1 MATPQ
6 SIEQTP
12 TPLGSPISNLPPE
25 ILIHIFTFL
34 THPPS
39 LISVALTCR
48 SFHQHIF
55 DLSTDKYIW
64 KEAARSVC
72 GFGGVVEKWHDPDAD
87 DAHYL
92 QTVSGGI
99 PETQDDLWATSIGPA
114 VVDIKKWS
122 TKPVTL
128 KGKERA
134 TGMGIEE
141 EENVQMNLKP
151 LYRDLCKAQ
160 MKWEKYFVSTKSR
173 HKRDEGKAIDQES
186 ISIPRVSVLSPPESL
201 TTHIETTSAQTEEPV
216 RQISRR
222 SARIAVKQVAAAAA
236 AAAKE
241 AKPAIAP
248 KRSGKRKLIDSS
260 WDGST
265 PKKARL
271 PRYNKVY
278 TSLPPLTTLPAS
290 LATTHY
296 TKRLFSIVH
305 TETEGARCEIGPPV
319 VSIKIPSWG
328 EQLDSYPLGKKDIP
342 IIVPA
347 SGLEGMGETKMQ
359 KWERDMAHGGV
370 RGNMAFFF
378 FSDDPRML
386 WGDTVMNEN
395 SRNTVRR
402 GVIGDFGAAPTGGHT
417 VVDTDNAK
425 ASRKAGKMEEKRLS
439 VQKDGDGDTVM
450 TNGNGCTS
458 LSSPSPQGDTALTNH
473 GVSIERTRSQIY
485 ELTGKIQNLSS
496 EKYYALYG
504 MEQLP
509 ANDEPWL
516 HQGQSYSAATVE
528 FVRPTAYSTSFPS
541 FKRLDSKR
549 TLKSSI
555 SEHFP
560 ALKSLLGID
569 DRKCSPNGAVAQ
581 STSTGDLGLN
591 FQRLQK
597 LGLSNP
603 QMRRWAQNN
612 IHSDANLK
620 LVPQLRKKKRATV
633 PLPET
638 IEGAHEPET
647 AGIEVAFVER
657 LAVDYDNE
665 EEQLEMKTK
674 VNLRW
679 KMPASQDLL
688 SLNPPFEPPPM
699 PTWPPASTN
708 SSTGAPDA
716 TASSST
722 VHAFTSSSASFPIF
736 PPFSPPQTPYPHTHY
751 SVPYHFPQALS
762 NFGTIT
768 STDSANQ
775 HTGVGS
781 TWEFRS
787 RGPYVVSCD
796 DNDGS
801 SPSTMTCFR
810 ASHEGGNGEM
820 GDMLWQR
827 LLVVPLHYKDARLSV
842 SAEVRTKEQVESL
855 MHEFYYM
862 DNDGFQLTSSMVIYA
877 TRRHIIS
884 PQLLAQHKREMTQ
897 EIIAEFHAQS
907 LAGLDRSAVAR
918 AMQKKMALLQDKAKR
933 DRWGIGCS
941 SGYKACCE
949 FWMFGLENGHTIKIV
964 SLKEEAREVVD
975 RWRGWVDW
983 DVSDAGGLVASVG
996 GARDVKWREVVRRV
1010 NKLGEKREMDGVAKP
1025 TASSDKG
1032 KKREKDKDK
1041 DKGKGKGKE
1050 KEKGKGK
1057 ARMKTRS
1064 QARKVKQ
1071 NSGNGND
1078 SDGEG
1083 WTTDD
1088 GPESYLLG
1096 NQAYY
1101 NRCHCPACS
1110 PDFEDPMLQ
1119 GYYSD
1124 YDDEFTSDDEFPLD
1138 SRQAGRDPQYHHRYL
1153 FCWNFKAHPITPST
1167 KTPTNPGLH
1176 VLPLPSKA
1184 WWNSDDYHVF
1194 VSFSPCSRYIAASS
1208 NFRFAL
1214 WDLEKRPGLLDTTGN
1229 GDGKYSDHRLTQQDL
1244 WCARRPEMWK
1254 VPRTDLHR
1262 WRKGGLFDTWHDREY
1277 FATQAEDQD
1286 DLECQPFNGIWI
1298 LWEDVAVPRQ
1308 PPVNA
1313 TDLQSLQLIIL
1324 EKGVSFI
1331 NSIDL
1336 RRYVDGVNVQADVV
1350 QRMEEYHLTLEEMLQ
1365 ERAIELEEYMDEDWL
1380 DDPYDHDHFG
1390 LGLYPGLG
1398 FGMGG
1403 YYAGMDDW
1411 DDGDEFDHDVQE

>member
-1 MATPQ
+1 M
-6 SIEQTP
+6 
-12 TPLGSPISNLPPE
+12 
-25 ILIHIFTFL
+25 
-34 THPPS
+34 
-39 LISVALTCR
+39 
-48 SFHQHIF
+48 
-55 DLSTDKYIW
+55 
-64 KEAARSVC
+64 C
-72 GFGGVVEKWHDPDAD
+72 GFGGVVEKWRDPDAD
-87 DAHYL
+87 DAQYL

-114 VVDIKKWS
+114 VVGVKKQS
-122 TKPVTL
+122 TRPASL

-134 TGMGIEE
+134 TGIGIEKE
-141 EENVQMNLKP
+141 EDVQVGLKP

-160 MKWEKYFVSTKSR
+160 MKWEKYFVSTKPR
-173 HKRDEGKAIDQES
+173 HKRDEDKDINQEGV
-186 ISIPRVSVLSPPESL
+186 SIPRVSVLPPPVPL
-201 TTHIETTSAQTEEPV
+201 TTHTEAISAQTEGPV

-222 SARIAVKQVAAAAA
+222 SARIAVKQVAAATAA
-236 AAAKE
+236 TGKE
-241 AKPAIAP
+241 AKPAVAP
-248 KRSGKRKLIDSS
+248 KRSGKRKLIDNP
-260 WDGST
+260 WDGSM

-296 TKRLFSIVH
+296 TKRLFSMMH
-305 TETEGARCEIGPPV
+305 TETEGSRSEYGPPV
-319 VSIKIPSWG
+319 VSVKIPSWG
-328 EQLDSYPLGKKDIP
+328 EQLDSYPLGKQDIT
-342 IIVPA
+342 ITMPA
-347 SGLEGMGETKMQ
+347 GEPGGTGETKMQ
-359 KWERDMAHGGV
+359 KWERGMAHGGV

-386 WGDTVMNEN
+386 WSDTTMNEN
-395 SRNTVRR
+395 SRYTVRR
-402 GVIGDFGAAPTGGHT
+402 GVIGGDFGMAPTEEHT
-417 VVDTDNAK
+417 VVNADNAK
-425 ASRKAGKMEEKRLS
+425 VSRKAGKMEEKGFNVHR
-439 VQKDGDGDTVM
+439 DGDGDTVM
-450 TNGNGCTS
+450 TNGNGS
-458 LSSPSPQGDTALTNH
+458 ASISSPSPQGDSALTSH
-473 GVSIERTRSQIY
+473 GASIERTRRQIH
-485 ELTGKIQNLSS
+485 ELTDKIQNISG
-496 EKYYALYG
+496 EKYYALYR

-509 ANDEPWL
+509 ANEEPWL
-516 HQGQSYSAATVE
+516 HQGQSYSTATME
-528 FVRPTAYSTSFPS
+528 FVRPTSYSTSFPS
-541 FKRLDSKR
+541 FKRLDTKR
-549 TLKSSI
+549 TLRSSI

-560 ALKSLLGID
+560 ALKKLLGAD
-569 DRKCSPNGAVAQ
+569 DGGCPSPNGAAAQ
-581 STSTGDLGLN
+581 SSLTSDLGLN

-620 LVPQLRKKKRATV
+620 LVPQLRKKKRVAG

-638 IEGAHEPET
+638 VEGAHEPEP
-647 AGIEVAFVER
+647 AGIEVAVVER
-657 LAVDYDNE
+657 LTVDYGNE

-679 KMPASQDLL
+679 RMPASQDLL

-699 PTWPPASTN
+699 PTWPLANTN
-708 SSTGAPDA
+708 SSVGVPDA
-716 TASSST
+716 IASSST
-722 VHAFTSSSASFPIF
+722 AHAFTTSSAII
-736 PPFSPPQTPYPHTHY
+736 PPFPPPQTQYNLPLP
-751 SVPYHFPQALS
+751 FPPTSLP
-762 NFGTIT
+762 FGTIAGADPA
-768 STDSANQ
+768 SLFNQ
-775 HTGVGS
+775 YTEIKS

-787 RGPYVVSCD
+787 RGPYVISCD

-801 SPSTMTCFR
+801 FPSTMSCFR
-810 ASHEGGNGEM
+810 ASHGGEKGEV

-842 SAEVRTKEQVESL
+842 SAEVRTKERVESL

-862 DNDGFQLTSSMVIYA
+862 DNDGFQLTSSMAIYA

-884 PQLLAQHKREMTQ
+884 PQLLAQHKRDITQ
-897 EIIAEFHAQS
+897 EIITEFHAQS
-907 LAGLDRSAVAR
+907 LAGLDRSAAAR
-918 AMQKKMALLQDKAKR
+918 AVLQKKMALLQDKAKR
-933 DRWGIGCS
+933 DKWGIGCS

-964 SLKEEAREVVD
+964 SLKEEVREVVE

-996 GARDVKWREVVRRV
+996 GTRDVKWREVVRKV

-1025 TASSDKG
+1025 AASSDKS
-1032 KKREKDKDK
+1032 KKREKDK
-1041 DKGKGKGKE
+1041 DKGKGKGKGKE
-1050 KEKGKGK
+1050 KERGEGKIK
-1057 ARMKTRS
+1057 ARIKTRS
-1064 QARKVKQ
+1064 HARKVKR
-1071 NSGNGND
+1071 NAGNGND
-1078 SDGEG
+1078 SDEEG

-1088 GPESYLLG
+1088 GPELYLG

-1101 NRCHCPACS
+1101 SRCHCPACS
-1110 PDFEDPMLQ
+1110 PDFEDPLLH
-1119 GYYSD
+1119 GYENGYHSD

-1138 SRQAGRDPQYHHRYL
+1138 PRPPARDPQYHHRYL
-1153 FCWNFKAHPITPST
+1153 FCWSFKAHPVTPST

-1176 VLPLPSKA
+1176 VLPLPSKT
-1184 WWNSDDYHVF
+1184 WWNSDDYHVY
-1194 VSFSPCSRYIAASS
+1194 VSFSPCGRYIAASS

-1214 WDLEKRPGLLDTTGN
+1214 WDLEKSPGLSETIAN
-1229 GDGKYSDHRLTQQDL
+1229 GDEYQGKYSDHRLAQQDL
-1244 WCARRPEMWK
+1244 WCTRRPEMWK

-1308 PPVNA
+1308 PSANT
-1313 TDLQSLQLIIL
+1313 TDLQGPVIL

-1350 QRMEEYHLTLEEMLQ
+1350 QRMEEYCVTLEEMFQ
-1365 ERAIELEEYMDEDWL
+1365 ERAIELEEFMDDDDWL
-1380 DDPYDHDHFG
+1380 DDPYDHENFG

-1398 FGMGG
+1398 FGMGS
-1403 YYAGMDDW
+1403 YYAGMDNW
-1411 DDGDEFDHDVQE
+1411 DDGDEGHDLDFPE

>member
-1 MATPQ
+1 M
-6 SIEQTP
+6 
-12 TPLGSPISNLPPE
+12 
-25 ILIHIFTFL
+25 
-34 THPPS
+34 
-39 LISVALTCR
+39 
-48 SFHQHIF
+48 
-55 DLSTDKYIW
+55 
-64 KEAARSVC
+64 C

-87 DAHYL
+87 DAYYL

-114 VVDIKKWS
+114 VVDVRRQC
-122 TKPVTL
+122 TKSVSL

-134 TGMGIEE
+134 TGVGIERE
-141 EENVQMNLKP
+141 EDVQMNLKP

-160 MKWEKYFVSTKSR
+160 MKWERYFVSTKSR
-173 HKRDEGKAIDQES
+173 RKRGEEKDINQES
-186 ISIPRVSVLSPPESL
+186 VSTPRATPVPQ
-201 TTHIETTSAQTEEPV
+201 TTHMETVSTQTEGPV
-216 RQISRR
+216 PQISRR
-222 SARIAVKQVAAAAA
+222 SARIAVKQATAT
-236 AAAKE
+236 AKE
-241 AKPAIAP
+241 TKPTVVP
-248 KRSGKRKLIDSS
+248 KRSGKRKLIDSP

-265 PKKARL
+265 PKKAKL
-271 PRYNKVY
+271 PRYNRVH
-278 TSLPPLTTLPAS
+278 TSLPPLTPLPAS

-296 TKRLFSIVH
+296 TKRLFSIIH
-305 TETEGARCEIGPPV
+305 AETEGTRSEYGPPV
-319 VSIKIPSWG
+319 VSVKIPSWA
-328 EQLDSYPLGKKDIP
+328 EQLDNYPLGKKDIP
-342 IIVPA
+342 ITAPV
-347 SGLEGMGETKMQ
+347 GGMGETKMQ
-359 KWERDMAHGGV
+359 KWGREMTQGGV
-370 RGNMAFFF
+370 GNMAFFF

-386 WGDTVMNEN
+386 WSDSIMNEN
-395 SRNTVRR
+395 SRYTVRR
-402 GVIGDFGAAPTGGHT
+402 GVIGGDLGMAPTEEHT
-417 VVDTDNAK
+417 VVSVDNAK
-425 ASRKAGKMEEKRLS
+425 VGRKVGKKDVKGS
-439 VQKDGDGDTVM
+439 NVQKDGDGDIVM
-450 TNGNGCTS
+450 SNGNGSTS
-458 LSSPSPQGDTALTNH
+458 LTPPSSQGDTALTNH
-473 GVSIERTRSQIY
+473 GVSIERTRRQIY
-485 ELTGKIQNLSS
+485 DLTDKLQNIAG
-496 EKYYALYG
+496 EKYYALYR

-516 HQGQSYSAATVE
+516 HQGQSYSTATVE
-528 FVRPTAYSTSFPS
+528 FIRPTVYNTSFPS

-560 ALKSLLGID
+560 ALKKLLGTD
-569 DRKCSPNGAVAQ
+569 DGGYSVPNGAAAKP
-581 STSTGDLGLN
+581 TPAGDLGLN

-620 LVPQLRKKKRATV
+620 LVPQLRKKKHV
-633 PLPET
+633 PGPLPET
-638 IEGAHEPET
+638 VEGAHEPEL
-647 AGIEVAFVER
+647 AGIEVAVVER

-665 EEQLEMKTK
+665 EEQLEMQTK

-699 PTWPPASTN
+699 PIWPPASVN
-708 SSTGAPDA
+708 PSAGAPDA

-722 VHAFTSSSASFPIF
+722 VHAFTTSTNLPL
-736 PPFSPPQTPYPHTHY
+736 PPFSPPHTPYPHTHFNI
-751 SVPYHFPQALS
+751 PLPFPPTPLPT
-762 NFGTIT
+762 FGTIT
-768 STDSANQ
+768 GTESASLFN
-775 HTGVGS
+775 HTEIKS

-801 SPSTMTCFR
+801 FPSTMSCFR
-810 ASHEGGNGEM
+810 ASHGEGKSEM

-842 SAEVRTKEQVESL
+842 SAEVRTKERVESL

-862 DNDGFQLTSSMVIYA
+862 DNDGFQLTSSMAIYA

-884 PQLLAQHKREMTQ
+884 PQLLAQHKRDTTQ
-897 EIIAEFHAQS
+897 EIITEFHAQS
-907 LAGLDRSAVAR
+907 LTGLDRSAAAR
-918 AMQKKMALLQDKAKR
+918 AVLQKKMALLQDKSKR
-933 DRWGIGCS
+933 DKWGIGCS

-964 SLKEEAREVVD
+964 SLKEELREVVE

-983 DVSDAGGLVASVG
+983 AVSDAGGLVASVG
-996 GARDVKWREVVRRV
+996 GARDVKWREVVRKV
-1010 NKLGEKREMDGVAKP
+1010 NKLGEKREMDGISKP
-1025 TASSDKG
+1025 TASNDKS
-1032 KKREKDKDK
+1032 KKKDKDK
-1041 DKGKGKGKE
+1041 DKGKGKE
-1050 KEKGKGK
+1050 KEKCKP
-1057 ARMKTRS
+1057 RMKTRS

-1071 NSGNGND
+1071 NAGND

-1088 GPESYLLG
+1088 GPELYLLG

-1101 NRCHCPACS
+1101 SRCHCPACS
-1110 PDFEDPMLQ
+1110 PDFEDPMLH
-1119 GYYSD
+1119 GYEDAYHSD

-1138 SRQAGRDPQYHHRYL
+1138 PRPAPRDPQYHHRYL

-1176 VLPLPSKA
+1176 LLPLPSKA

-1194 VSFSPCSRYIAASS
+1194 VSFSPCGRYIAASS

-1214 WDLEKRPGLLDTTGN
+1214 WDLESSGLPETIGK
-1229 GDGKYSDHRLTQQDL
+1229 GDEYQGKYSDHRLAQRDL
-1244 WCARRPEMWK
+1244 WCTRRPEMWK

-1277 FATQAEDQD
+1277 FATQAEEQD

-1308 PPVNA
+1308 PSTN
-1313 TDLQSLQLIIL
+1313 TQDLQDFQPIIL

-1336 RRYVDGVNVQADVV
+1336 RRYVDGVNVQADVA
-1350 QRMEEYHLTLEEMLQ
+1350 QRMEEYSITLEEMFQ
-1365 ERAIELEEYMDEDWL
+1365 ERAIELEEFMDDEDWL

-1403 YYAGMDDW
+1403 YYAGMDNW
-1411 DDGDEFDHDVQE
+1411 DDDDEGHDHDYLPQ